1 MTYSPFELRVLPILI
16 YYIFLAAFGVIATV
30 KMYYKWKERQVP
42 PPLYL
47 TLTFSFFSLALIVLS
62 VGLAEAAITGF
73 YKEVY
78 RFSLPFAYTMVI
90 FSNVFLFKFS
100 SYITNKGK
108 KLFPVI
114 IGLSVI
120 LAIILFL
127 PWNWWGTPSE
137 DYAGEL
143 NIRLY
148 STLSLVVF
156 SFLIYGYI
164 ASISYKVKEK
174 VENKVSYMGLILL
187 FYAMISLMLLFLM
200 LIADTLMITLFSH
213 PGYSEFTYIAWIF
226 GLIFIVLAY
235 LSLVMPDWLVNWI
248 NKRDGS

>member
-47 TLTFSFFSLALIVLS
+47 TLTFTFFSLALIVLS
-62 VGLAEAAITGF
+62 IGLAEAAITGL

-90 FSNVFLFKFS
+90 LSNVFLFKFS

-114 IGLSVI
+114 IGLSII
-120 LAIILFL
+120 LAIVLFL

-248 NKRDGS
+248 NKRDSS